1 MLKQGRI
8 IIIIGTLVTLIAS
21 FMVPADNKTRLIN
34 VLVVFLFGVIAVGS
48 SVLFERVYQK
58 IHKKWNECTF
68 SDWSSIE
75 TKRNKTIFI
84 IIGRMLESADKCNFD
99 YVDSQTSN
107 RSSG

>member
-8 IIIIGTLVTLIAS
+8 IIIIGTIVTLIAS

-58 IHKKWNECTF
+58 IHKKWN
-68 SDWSSIE
+68 
-75 TKRNKTIFI
+75 K
-84 IIGRMLESADKCNFD
+84 
-99 YVDSQTSN
+99 
-107 RSSG
+107 